1 MERKYTKI
9 KGRKEQI
16 FKDDIGFVEEWDFSR
31 GNISEESRIEVIT
44 SVASIC
50 YANPNAVGKE
60 SLYNRL
66 KAESI
71 GLPSSS
77 FEFVPVLLNSLQIG
91 KIINA
96 RYEKDESI
104 EASNVERYGE
114 YISDELILTNYRAL
128 LYDYENLKEYLKEDI
143 TKWFNTEAEAKIIKK
158 HSHIFLC
165 KIDMNTS
172 KQFIRHRSANYQEL
186 SRRYVSGKKQE
197 FEFYI
202 SPEIKGTP
210 LADKVKKAQEESVI
224 LYRELSKS
232 KIKSEDA
239 RRVIPQSM
247 YTTIWSGWQ
256 PRGLKNFFD
265 LRLDKHAQQEIRWLA
280 EGMKELIEE

>member
-9 KGRKEQI
+9 KGRVEHI

-31 GNISEESRIEVIT
+31 GNLSEEARIEVIT

-77 FEFVPVLLNSLQIG
+77 FEFVPVLLNSVQVG
-91 KIINA
+91 KIIDA
-96 RYEKDESI
+96 RFEKDESV
-104 EASNVERYGE
+104 ESSNIERYGE
-114 YISDELILTNYRAL
+114 YIGDNLLTNYRAL
-128 LYDYENLKEYLKEDI
+128 LYDYENLKDFLDEDI
-143 TKWFNTEAEAKIIKK
+143 TKWFNTEKDAEIISKYFK
-158 HSHIFLC
+158 TFLC

-172 KQFIRHRSANYQEL
+172 KQFIRHRSGNYQEL

-210 LADKVKKAQEESVI
+210 LADKVIKAQQDSII
-224 LYRELSKS
+224 LYKELTKE
-232 KIKSEDA
+232 KIKAEDA

-280 EGMKELIEE
+280 EGMKELIEK